1 VLIAYDY
8 TRRSGCAPP
17 HGDAQFG
24 TGIAYDFSR
33 PSCRTKAEEHLQR
46 TVPDQK
52 RVDGDEGGDHQLG
65 ERQWRVR
72 RARRCGM
79 LGGAQRERCQRRKV
93 LSASSMAGRIRLTPM
108 TMIGNSPASITSTGQ
123 VELALGARAREGR
136 RPPLSPREHTE
147 VGEQVVG
154 EAGVAGPLPWPG
166 VPS

>member
-8 TRRSGCAPP
+8 TRRSGCAPR
-17 HGDAQFG
+17 HADAQFG

-65 ERQWRVR
+65 V
-72 RARRCGM
+72 G
-79 LGGAQRERCQRRKV
+79 
-93 LSASSMAGRIRLTPM
+93 
-108 TMIGNSPASITSTGQ
+108 
-123 VELALGARAREGR
+123 AREGR

-154 EAGVAGPLPWPG
+154 
-166 VPS
+166 